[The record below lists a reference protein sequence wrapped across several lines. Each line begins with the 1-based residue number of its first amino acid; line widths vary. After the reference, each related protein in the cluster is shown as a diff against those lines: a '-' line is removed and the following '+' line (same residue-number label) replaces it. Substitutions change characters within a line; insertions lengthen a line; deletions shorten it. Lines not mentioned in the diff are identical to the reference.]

1 MFIELARKRRSI
13 KKFTSQAVEPE
24 KVDVIIESALRA
36 SSGRAVRPWE
46 FVVVTDKNILETLS
60 VAKPVGAEFVK
71 DAPVGVVICAD
82 PTKSNLWIEDCSIV
96 AVSMQY
102 AALSQG
108 LGSRWCQI
116 RGANFNDDKSSR
128 DHIAE
133 LLDLPDNLDVE
144 CIIAVGYP
152 DEEMV
157 PYKKEELEFGK
168 VNYNRYGLKSA

>member
-1 MFIELARKRRSI
+1 MFTELVKKRRSI
-13 KKFTSQAVEPE
+13 KKFTSQPVEPE
-24 KVDVIIESALRA
+24 KFDAIIETALRA
-36 SSGRAVRPWE
+36 PSGRAIRPWE
-46 FVVVTDKNILETLS
+46 FVVVTDKNILEKLS
-60 VAKPVGAEFVK
+60 VAKPMGAEFLK
-71 DAPVGVVICAD
+71 DAPVGVVVCVD
-82 PTKSNLWIEDCSIV
+82 PSKSNLWIEDASIV

-128 DHIAE
+128 NYIAE
-133 LLDLPDNLDVE
+133 LLDLPDNLDIE
-144 CIIAVGYP
+144 CVIAVGYP